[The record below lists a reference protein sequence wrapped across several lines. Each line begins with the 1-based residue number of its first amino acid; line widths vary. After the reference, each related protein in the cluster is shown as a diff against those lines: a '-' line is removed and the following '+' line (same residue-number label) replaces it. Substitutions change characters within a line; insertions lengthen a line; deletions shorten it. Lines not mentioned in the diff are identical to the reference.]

1 MDSSVL
7 LDYALFQLTPTR
19 TRCDLIVFHG
29 GKPEKLAS
37 GLCEPFVSH
46 LKFAKD
52 EFAKGG
58 YSIKLCPPSRFA
70 PWFTKSTF
78 LRFVRF
84 VSTPAV
90 LERFIKLESEIMQI
104 DESSAQAN
112 ELLCKSGEPEKGKKR
127 NEESP
132 APTPQENSKVQFQRL
147 LETRKS
153 MLRREQ
159 AMAYARGL
167 VAGFEP
173 DKLDDLISFA
183 DAFGASRL
191 KQACV
196 NFKELCQK
204 KNGDGLWMK
213 ELAAMEAY
221 SPAELAFSPTPV
233 IVLTNEALDGS
244 VAADSSPARQSSLD
258 SQTDE
263 TSTAKAQMGMPW
275 PNQMIPPYMYNFQ
288 HLNHPYQGYPYPPVQ
303 PYPPQYAMNM
313 QSPPTSRRKS
323 SPAKQYSRKGR
334 SYSTEESEE
343 EESSGSE
350 SIRSDSESEVRSDKK
365 QEQLSSPGDDVPVKK
380 KHHRRKSSSK
390 TVVIKNINYIT
401 SKKRNGALDNSF
413 SGEDEGKLVNQVVES
428 LEEKMNTSKNEDWD
442 AFQNL
447 LTREEEQQQQ
457 AVVLAITGPE
467 CPATDLES
475 SEKLPMQKIP
485 AGDSFLMVK
494 PDEPRGERA
503 SLEEDFMV
511 GNQQQRSVVKKR
523 MDSADEDLVI
533 SRRVHESGTG
543 LITDESLSSSMVKPG
558 KGGGEDWFVIKGA
571 SVNKEAMLNG
581 DYLQM
586 ESNNSGKRESTERD
600 RLAVDDSFMLEAR
613 PLDVSVNQY
622 DEPPWRTDIA
632 MAADLSLS
640 SPLENG
646 DTKERKSHGE
656 QVDDLCM
663 VVEREA
669 AWCTDQSMDLSF
681 MEATNTTRKSTNDNP
696 TKEENQ
702 SNSTKLETK
711 NKKTAT
717 ANHSRVHGRT
727 RTEMINSRTKRTTPL
742 QSRPLIQKSKL
753 EREDEARKMIEE
765 LALQR
770 QKRIAERT
778 AAAAAANSTR
788 KQNPNR
794 KS

>member
-19 TRCDLIVFHG
+19 TRCDLIVFYG

-37 GLCEPFVSH
+37 GLCEPFVAH

-78 LRFVRF
+78 QRFVRF
-84 VSTPAV
+84 ISTPAV
-90 LERFIKLESEIMQI
+90 LERFVKLESEILQI

-112 ELLCKSGEPEKGKKR
+112 ESLCQNGEPDEGKGKKR

-132 APTPQENSKVQFQRL
+132 APPPQENSKVQFQRL

-173 DKLDDLISFA
+173 DRLDDLISFA

-191 KQACV
+191 RQACV
-196 NFKELCQK
+196 NFKELCKK

-221 SPAELAFSPTPV
+221 SPAELAFSPASG

-244 VAADSSPARQSSLD
+244 MAADSSPARQSSLD
-258 SQTDE
+258 SQKDE
-263 TSTAKAQMGMPW
+263 TTNAKAQMGMPW
-275 PNQMIPPYMYNFQ
+275 PNQMMPPYMYNFQ
-288 HLNHPYQGYPYPPVQ
+288 HLNHPYQGYPYPPMQ
-303 PYPPQYAMNM
+303 PFPPQYAMNM

-323 SPAKQYSRKGR
+323 SPGKHHSRKGR

-343 EESSGSE
+343 EEDESSGSE

-365 QEQLSSPGDDVPVKK
+365 QQQPSSPGDDAPVKK

-390 TVVIKNINYIT
+390 TVVIRNINYIT
-401 SKKRNGALDNSF
+401 SKKRNGASEDSF

-428 LEEKMNTSKNEDWD
+428 LEKKMNTSKNDNWD

-447 LTREEEQQQQ
+447 LMRDEEEEPQQQ

-467 CPATDLES
+467 YPATDLES
-475 SEKLPMQKIP
+475 SEKLPKQRIP
-485 AGDSFLMVK
+485 AGDSFLMAK
-494 PDEPRGERA
+494 SDEPRGERA
-503 SLEEDFMV
+503 GLEEDFMV
-511 GNQQQRSVVKKR
+511 GNQQRSIVKKR
-523 MDSADEDLVI
+523 MDSADQDLVI
-533 SRRVHESGTG
+533 SRGVYESGTG
-543 LITDESLSSSMVKPG
+543 LITDENLSSSTVKPG
-558 KGGGEDWFVIKGA
+558 KRGGEDWFVIKGA
-571 SVNKEAMLNG
+571 SVNNEAMLNG
-581 DYLQM
+581 DYLQL
-586 ESNNSGKRESTERD
+586 ESSNSGKRESSERD

-613 PLDVSVNQY
+613 PLEVASHQY
-622 DEPPWRTDIA
+622 DESSWRTDIA
-632 MAADLSLS
+632 MSADLTALS

-646 DTKERKSHGE
+646 DKKEIRSSI
-656 QVDDLCM
+656 DDLCM
-663 VVEREA
+663 VVERET

-681 MEATNTTRKSTNDNP
+681 MEATSTTRKPTSDNP
-696 TKEENQ
+696 IKEENET
-702 SNSTKLETK
+702 NSTKSDAK
-711 NKKTAT
+711 NKKNTTA
-717 ANHSRVHGRT
+717 RVPGRA
-727 RTEMINSRTKRTTPL
+727 RTGTINSITKRTTPL
-742 QSRPLIQKSKL
+742 QSRPLTQKSKL
-753 EREDEARKMIEE
+753 EREEEARKKIEE

-778 AAAAAANSTR
+778 AAAAASSTR
-788 KQNPNR
+788 KQIPNR
-794 KS
+794 RS